1 MNGSPVNSKSW
12 TMNLGDMYE
21 LAMSKLNDDP
31 RNTYLLQHI
40 ERYVT
45 ALEAEHNKLTNELQT
60 ITNAD
65 RTRELGH
72 LANEVIRQLELQT
85 FESL

>member
-1 MNGSPVNSKSW
+1 
-12 TMNLGDMYE
+12 MNLGDMYE

-40 ERYVT
+40 ERYVI
-45 ALEAEHNKLTNELQT
+45 ALEAEHNRLTAELET
-60 ITNAD
+60 IKNAD
-65 RTRELGH
+65 RKREIGQ
-72 LANEVIRQLELQT
+72 LAKQVILQLELQN

>member
-1 MNGSPVNSKSW
+1 MRDTSTQKVA

-40 ERYVT
+40 ERYVI
-45 ALEAEHNKLTNELQT
+45 ALEAEHHQLTAELET
-60 ITNAD
+60 IKNAD
-65 RTRELGH
+65 RKREIGQ
-72 LANEVIRQLELQT
+72 LAKQVILQLELQN